1 MTAKKPYKCNEGEK
15 RKRKDGQN
23 MNLEDFS
30 SIIIFNYL
38 YRNYTKFCSPFFG
51 FWTIPSI
58 PIDI

>member
-15 RKRKDGQN
+15 RKGKDGQN
-23 MNLEDFS
+23 VNLEDFS

-51 FWTIPSI
+51 F
-58 PIDI
+58 